1 MAGVPPSA
9 ILKLTASVSLLRRL
23 LLLPLLAPLLATLA
37 IGGINPR
44 PLVSLRLLTWN
55 SPELPLGAW
64 IAAAA
69 ATGAA
74 VSGGSAALALRQG
87 STSLRRKVRRG
98 PAATASGFDDEA
110 EPWIGRSERQ
120 RRVRREQREEESP
133 AWQQAPPMAAWPARA
148 AGEPAPT
155 VSVPFRVV
163 SRPEGARA
171 QPSAR
176 VVEELR
182 EPVPIGLDDWAT
194 GPGEEW

>member
-37 IGGINPR
+37 LGGINPR

-74 VSGGSAALALRQG
+74 ASGGSAALALRQG

-98 PAATASGFDDEA
+98 PAAAASGLDDEA

-176 VVEELR
+176 VVEEQR